1 MVGDTQLVVRMLA
14 GDEDGFEEFFD
25 RFFPAVYRF
34 AVARLRG
41 DADAAEDVV
50 QATLC
55 RAIDKLHTYR
65 GEAAL
70 LTWLCTLC
78 RHEIADHWEG
88 RRMRPST
95 SLVEDSPDVRAAL
108 DSLAAVDS
116 DRPDVALDRGEL
128 SRLVQVTLDS
138 LPGRYGDALEW
149 KYLHGLSVNEVAGRL
164 AVSPKA
170 AESLLT
176 RARAAFRDGFQAV
189 SRGLLHTDRVASNG
203 FD

>member
-1 MVGDTQLVVRMLA
+1 MSGDTQLVERILA
-14 GDEDGFEEFFD
+14 GDEDRFGEFFD

-34 AVARLRG
+34 AVARLAG
-41 DADAAEDVV
+41 NADAAEDVV

-78 RHEIADHWEG
+78 RHEISDYWD
-88 RRMRPST
+88 RRRTRPWM
-95 SLVEDSPDVRAAL
+95 SLVEDSPEVRAAL
-108 DSLAAVDS
+108 DSLAGVDS
-116 DRPDVALDRGEL
+116 ERPDVALDRQEL

-149 KYLHGLSVNEVAGRL
+149 KYLHGLSVTEIAGRL
-164 AVSPKA
+164 AISPKA
-170 AESLLT
+170 TESLLS

-189 SRGLLHTDRVASNG
+189 SPGLLRTGPVAWNRV
-203 FD
+203 D